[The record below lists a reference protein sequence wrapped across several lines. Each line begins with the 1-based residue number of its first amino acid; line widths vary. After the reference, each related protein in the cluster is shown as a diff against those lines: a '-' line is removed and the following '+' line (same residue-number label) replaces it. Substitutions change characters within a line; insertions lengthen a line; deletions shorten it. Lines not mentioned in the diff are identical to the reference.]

1 MDATIDTPALPALP
15 EGEYAVVEL
24 LGHRTLIGRI
34 VEVERFGTKM
44 IQIEPVFRGQLLPAV
59 LHGGGSLY
67 GLTPISRDLAATKG
81 PTSLWQLPDAVRAT
95 VPATALPPPEPSPEL
110 AVDWDAVTGLDDD
123 HDDGDD

>member
-1 MDATIDTPALPALP
+1 MDATLDTPAPPALP
-15 EGEYAVVEL
+15 EGDYAVVEL

-34 VEVERFGTKM
+34 AEVERFGTKM

-81 PTSLWQLPDAVRAT
+81 ATNLWQLPDAVRAT
-95 VPATALPPPEPSPEL
+95 VPATALPPPEPTPDFV
-110 AVDWDAVTGLDDD
+110 VDWDAVAGREDSDDA
-123 HDDGDD
+123 